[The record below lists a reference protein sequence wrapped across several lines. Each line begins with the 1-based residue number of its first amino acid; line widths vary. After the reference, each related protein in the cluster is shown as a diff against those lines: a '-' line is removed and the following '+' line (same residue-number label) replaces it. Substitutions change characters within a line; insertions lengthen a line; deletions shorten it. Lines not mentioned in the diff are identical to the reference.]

1 MNEEVIVFFD
11 GNCLFCQGSLR
22 WLHRLDD
29 ADALRFAPL
38 GGKTAKRWGVLTTS
52 DDSMGLV
59 VDGEVY
65 RASEAARLAFWYA
78 GGVGVLVA
86 LLIKAVPF
94 RFREWGYRWL
104 AKNRLKLGDGASC
117 AVPEAGLREKMLE

>member
-11 GNCLFCQGSLR
+11 GDCLLCQGALR
-22 WLHRLDD
+22 CLHRLDD
-29 ADALRFAPL
+29 ADVLRFAPL
-38 GGKTAKRWGVLTTS
+38 DGVTAKKWEISTEG

-59 VDGEVY
+59 ADGVVY

-86 LLIKAVPF
+86 LLIKAVPL
-94 RFREWGYRWL
+94 RFREWGYRWI
-104 AKNRLKLGDGASC
+104 AKNRLKWGNGAGC